1 MKKKDTNCK
10 KKPYDPKHS
19 PNGTEK
25 VKIEIKNTKTHK
37 HRYKH
42 TREKAQKHKSTKAQ
56 AQPGWRSAE
65 RPRCFLDLP
74 TMVPAA
80 ASRTQ
85 PFIWLALALTFIN
98 LFDCV
103 FYQLYLLVA
112 GDPSKRYQT
121 WLTISQFRIR
131 AKNHM
136 KETLLQPTLL
146 KETTYI

>member
-1 MKKKDTNCK
+1 MTPSIVPMVQKRLKL
-10 KKPYDPKHS
+10 
-19 PNGTEK
+19 
-25 VKIEIKNTKTHK
+25 
-37 HRYKH
+37 KH

-85 PFIWLALALTFIN
+85 PFIWLALALACLFIN

-103 FYQLYLLVA
+103 FYA

-121 WLTISQFRIR
+121 
-131 AKNHM
+131 
-136 KETLLQPTLL
+136 
-146 KETTYI
+146 

>member
-42 TREKAQKHKSTKAQ
+42 TGEKAQKQKSTRAQ

-103 FYQLYLLVA
+103 FLRRRPL
-112 GDPSKRYQT
+112 
-121 WLTISQFRIR
+121 
-131 AKNHM
+131 
-136 KETLLQPTLL
+136 
-146 KETTYI
+146 